1 MKLKPLSVLAIVLMS
16 VGAVEGGRFLLKAN
30 NAFASA
36 EKKEEKAGD
45 VKGDPTT
52 AYVDANPNA
61 NQMASCVPVD
71 LAKESGISA
80 SEFKLLQALQDRRQQ
95 LDKREADIITREGVV
110 KTADAIVMQRI
121 ETLKG
126 VEANIQKLLGQ
137 VDEMEQKRIANL
149 VAVYEKMKPKDAA
162 KVWENMSDD
171 VLLPIASR
179 MKNQSLSLIL
189 AKVSPERARVITA
202 KLAQID
208 NGNADQ
214 KFADAKPTQ
223 MAQNT
228 PPANAP
234 KAPAGN
240 STAAPAAN
248 KGPAQLAGGPG
259 K

>member
-36 EKKEEKAGD
+36 EKKEEKADDAKG
-45 VKGDPTT
+45 GDPSK

-61 NQMASCVPVD
+61 NQMASCVPAD

-137 VDEMEQKRIANL
+137 VDDMEQKRIANL

-162 KVWENMSDD
+162 KVWEGMSDE

-189 AKVSPERARVITA
+189 AKVSPERARAITA

-208 NGNADQ
+208 NGNLDQ
-214 KFADAKPTQ
+214 KMADAKPTQ

-228 PPANAP
+228 PPAGAKPNA
-234 KAPAGN
+234 
-240 STAAPAAN
+240 AAPQGAN
-248 KGPAQLAGGPG
+248 KGPTQLAGGPT